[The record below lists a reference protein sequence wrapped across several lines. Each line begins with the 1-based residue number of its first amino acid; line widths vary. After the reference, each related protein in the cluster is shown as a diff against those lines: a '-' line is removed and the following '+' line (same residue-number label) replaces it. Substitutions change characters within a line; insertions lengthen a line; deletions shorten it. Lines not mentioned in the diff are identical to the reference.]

1 MKPKTKRKIAA
12 AFTALMLVFSMTS
25 CAYKFPDDYLVCDHS
40 TGKTSSEFG
49 LYISQPNVMGSW
61 VRTWLGTVN
70 HYDGFQYYIY
80 SDTDSWDVY
89 LYFPDRSGD
98 IAKLKNSDVTVELDE
113 ETGTLM
119 AYVEYTGEPTPLP
132 EGEDDW
138 LLHFVANPKGKWP
151 HYVRLF
157 WNGEEIVCDD
167 AKVYEL

>member
-1 MKPKTKRKIAA
+1 MKPRKHVKAA
-12 AFTALMLVFSMTS
+12 ALLLALSMAFSLAS
-25 CAYKFPDDYLVCDHS
+25 CAYRFPDDYLVRDRK

-61 VRTWLGTVN
+61 VKTWLGMVN
-70 HYDGFQYYIY
+70 RYDGFQYYIY

-89 LYFPDRSGD
+89 LFYPDRSGD
-98 IAKLKNSDVTVELDE
+98 IAKLKNSDVTVELEE

-119 AYVEYTGEPTPLP
+119 AYVEYSGTHTELQ
-132 EGEDDW
+132 EGEADW

-157 WNGEEIVCDD
+157 WNGEEVVCDD
-167 AKVYEL
+167 EKVYEL